1 MVSGK
6 GCSCGILTSIQ
17 VVVLDIK
24 KLQPG
29 NQSFENNKLQEIWD
43 HDFLAENGSYFETTT
58 S

>member
-29 NQSFENNKLQEIWD
+29 NQSFENNKSQ
-43 HDFLAENGSYFETTT
+43 
-58 S
+58 